1 MVQKQKMNA
10 PAGAAGGV
18 RGRIRRSVPLYLIM
32 LPAFLATLLFAY
44 VPMYGVVLAFQK
56 YNPTKGMF
64 QQKFAGLRYFK
75 KLFAMQ
81 DFYQILSNTLVIAV
95 LKIVTLLLF
104 SLILALLMNE
114 VKNRKIR
121 TLVQS
126 LLTFPHFLSWT
137 ILGGLVK
144 SVFSQYG
151 IVNQILLWLGMEN
164 PILFMQND
172 TWFRVVLVI
181 TNLWQ
186 EAGFSGM
193 IYTAAISG
201 VDPALYEAARI
212 DGANRLQ
219 QTWHITLKSIMPF
232 VVLNVILN
240 MGNVLNAGFDQVYNL
255 YNSVVIGSAD
265 IIDTFVYRVGLS
277 GGQYSFG
284 TAVGLFKSV
293 ISCILIGA
301 SYLIANKKLG
311 YRVF

>member
-10 PAGAAGGV
+10 SAGVPKGI
-18 RGRIRRSVPLYLIM
+18 RNRIRRSGSLYLIM

-64 QQKFAGLRYFK
+64 QQEFIGLRYFK

-95 LKIVTLLLF
+95 LKIATLLIFALVL
-104 SLILALLMNE
+104 SLLMNE
-114 VKNRKIR
+114 VKNQKIR

-164 PILFMQND
+164 PILFMQDD

-240 MGNVLNAGFDQVYNL
+240 MGNVLNVGFDQVYNL

>member
-1 MVQKQKMNA
+1 MGIWNKIK
-10 PAGAAGGV
+10 
-18 RGRIRRSVPLYLIM
+18 RSRQLYLIM

-44 VPMYGVVLAFQK
+44 VPMYGVILAFQK
-56 YNPTKGMF
+56 YNPTKSMF
-64 QQKFAGLRYFK
+64 EQKFVGFRYFE
-75 KLFAMQ
+75 KLFGMK

-95 LKIVTLLLF
+95 LKIVSLLVFAL
-104 SLILALLMNE
+104 LLALLMNE
-114 VKNRKIR
+114 VKNSRVK

-126 LLTFPHFLSWT
+126 LMTFPHFLSWI

-151 IVNQILLWLGMEN
+151 IINQVLLAFGIEN
-164 PILFMQND
+164 PILFMQD
-172 TWFRVVLVI
+172 AVWFRVVLVL

-201 VDPALYEAARI
+201 VDPTLYEASRI

-219 QTWHITLKSIMPF
+219 QAWNITLKSIMPF

-255 YNSVVIGSAD
+255 YNSVVIESAD

-277 GGQYSFG
+277 GGQYAFG

-293 ISCILIGA
+293 ISCILIGM

>member
-10 PAGAAGGV
+10 SAGAPKGI
-18 RGRIRRSVPLYLIM
+18 RNRIRRSGSLYLIM

-64 QQKFAGLRYFK
+64 QQEFIGLRYFK

-81 DFYQILSNTLVIAV
+81 DFYQILSNTLMIAV
-95 LKIVTLLLF
+95 LKIATLLIFALV
-104 SLILALLMNE
+104 LALLMNE
-114 VKNRKIR
+114 VKNQKIR

-164 PILFMQND
+164 PILFMQDD